1 MEQTLINY
9 SSLQCKLMQK
19 FPFHFLPGVIHDV
32 LYDLVQDLLEEGGA
46 NPDVL
51 DGLSGEGLGGATCR
65 RRPLPL
71 QGLLT
76 HTLGPLGSRG
86 EGQRSVND
94 RVRV

>member
-1 MEQTLINY
+1 MINY
-9 SSLQCKLMQK
+9 SSSHIQCKLMQK
-19 FPFHFLPGVIHDV
+19 LAFFLIHFFLPGVIHNV

-46 NPDVL
+46 YPDVL
-51 DGLSGEGLGGATCR
+51 NGLSGEGLGAATCR

-86 EGQRSVND
+86 RRAKVSK
-94 RVRV
+94 